1 MSEQK
6 NNHGLKGG
14 EFLTKETDP
23 QNVFIPEDI
32 TEDQRMMADSAKD
45 FIEKEIL
52 PKLDAID
59 NQEPGLTIKL
69 MEQAGELGLLRASV
83 PEEYG
88 GTTHRCKT

>member
-23 QNVFIPEDI
+23 LYVFTPEDI
-32 TEDQRMMADSAKD
+32 SEDQRMMADTAKD

-59 NQEPGLTIKL
+59 NQEPGLTVKL
-69 MEQAGELGLLRASV
+69 MEQA
-83 PEEYG
+83 
-88 GTTHRCKT
+88 